1 MWGRRCLQVKWLWLL
16 GLVFCLIDG
25 ELDTNLQL
33 LVSGQRGNAQTSSE
47 DVKDASVKPDKMEE
61 TLTCIICQDLLH
73 DCVRCAASYPRVA
86 SAVLAPLTS
95 VKKTINKTDFDLL
108 CLGVCSGSQRAGPQ
122 ILWDEISWFWLT
134 QAMGNPTDL
143 VFAL

>member
-1 MWGRRCLQVKWLWLL
+1 MRNWSLPKKKMKG
-16 GLVFCLIDG
+16 DG

-73 DCVRCAASYPRVA
+73 DCVSLQPCMHTFCAACYSDRK
-86 SAVLAPLTS
+86 S
-95 VKKTINKTDFDLL
+95 V
-108 CLGVCSGSQRAGPQ
+108 V
-122 ILWDEISWFWLT
+122 
-134 QAMGNPTDL
+134 
-143 VFAL
+143 